1 MLLAID
7 CGNTNF
13 TFAVFDGDEVK
24 GNWRASSDPHRTADE
39 YAVWLTQLMSLKGL
53 DPKAVDG
60 AIIAS
65 VVPGALYPLASLCS
79 HFFGADA
86 LIVGRPGVK
95 TGIEVKI
102 DRPETLGADRL
113 ANAVSAYERY
123 GGPLIVVDFG
133 TATNFDIVDG
143 EGAFIG
149 GVLAPGVELAAEAF
163 ATAAAK
169 LPRIRV
175 RMPERVI
182 GKSTEGAMESGIFWG
197 YVGLVEGLV
206 GRIKDEYGGPMK
218 VIATGGL
225 APLFERASPLI
236 EHIDLELTIR
246 GLLSIY
252 RRNQAAVAP

>member
-13 TFAVFDGDEVK
+13 VFAVFDGDEVK

-39 YAVWLTQLMSLKGL
+39 YAVWLSQLMALKGL
-53 DPKAVDG
+53 DPKAIDG
-60 AIIAS
+60 TIIAS
-65 VVPGALYPLASLCS
+65 VVPDVLYPLASLSS
-79 HFFGADA
+79 HFFGVDP
-86 LIVGRPGVK
+86 LIVGRPDVETGV
-95 TGIEVKI
+95 EVKI

-113 ANAVSAYERY
+113 ANAVAAHERY

-133 TATNFDIVDG
+133 TATNFDIIDG

-149 GVLAPGVELAAEAF
+149 GVLAPGVDLAAAAF

-169 LPRIRV
+169 LPRIRI

-197 YVGLVEGLV
+197 YVGLIEGLV
-206 GRIKDEYGGPMK
+206 ERIKTEYGGPMK

-225 APLFERASPLI
+225 APLFDRATPMI
-236 EHIDLELTIR
+236 DHTDLELTIR

-252 RRNQAAVAP
+252 RRNRMDAPS